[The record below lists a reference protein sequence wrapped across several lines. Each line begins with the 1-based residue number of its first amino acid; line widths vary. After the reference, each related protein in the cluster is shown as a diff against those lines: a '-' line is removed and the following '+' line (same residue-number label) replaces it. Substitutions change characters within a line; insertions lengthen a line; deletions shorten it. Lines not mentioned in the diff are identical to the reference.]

1 MSKELNLYQKAVD
14 RRIRR
19 LKRKFKLAKKQK
31 SKTIKYS
38 KHFTKIR
45 KEVEMQSYRWCMR
58 NKWFGTEADKTNYAF
73 SIHSKLVDEF
83 DISVNT
89 KGYYKLVDAFM
100 NYYDEVN
107 RVKLTPMQIKLAK
120 RLGIKNPEREYYAQ
134 S

>member
-14 RRIRR
+14 RRIRK
-19 LKRKFKLAKKQK
+19 LKRKFKLAEKQK
-31 SKTIKYS
+31 NKAVKYS
-38 KHFTKIR
+38 KHSIKIR
-45 KEVEMQSYRWCMR
+45 KEVEMQSYRWCMK

-73 SIHSKLVDEF
+73 LIHSKLVDEF

-120 RLGIKNPEREYYAQ
+120 RLGIKNPEREHYAR
-134 S
+134 

>member
-1 MSKELNLYQKAVD
+1 MSKEPNLYQKAVD

-38 KHFTKIR
+38 KHSTKIR

-73 SIHSKLVDEF
+73 LIHSKLVDEF

-100 NYYDEVN
+100 SYYDEVN
-107 RVKLTPMQIKLAK
+107 RVKLTLMQIKLAK
-120 RLGIKNPEREYYAQ
+120 RLGIKNPEKEHYAQ